1 MSWDVEI
8 TVNKVDNVHTKEIL
22 EIKICHFLNIAVQF
36 GYCFMY
42 YFIRNRPLKY
52 FSVASLL
59 EIWYIWINISD
70 TSLLK

>member
-1 MSWDVEI
+1 MEY
-8 TVNKVDNVHTKEIL
+8 E
-22 EIKICHFLNIAVQF
+22 CNIFCNIPVQF

-42 YFIRNRPLKY
+42 YFIRNEHLKY

-70 TSLLK
+70 T